1 MNIGE
6 DFMNKKRDHAVSIL
20 ATGLTETQASNLI
33 SEVGKA
39 KNKIAPNAKVI
50 AAAGKK
56 EKISSLLGGNRK
68 SLGYVDE

>member
-1 MNIGE
+1 M
-6 DFMNKKRDHAVSIL
+6 
-20 ATGLTETQASNLI
+20 TETQASNLI
-33 SEVGKA
+33 SEVDKA

-68 SLGYVDE
+68 SLGYDDE